1 MGTTVF
7 GLLLL
12 GCCLCG
18 GQAGKSTYVISL
30 HSQQYSQLVKLNVKM
45 IHLQKENEAQAKRLG
60 ELEKQKSQVDTLKRQ
75 LQAQATALA
84 SVKAESTITE
94 SKVKALQKDVK
105 VKQVAF
111 SASLLASGRGYTGP
125 YKAHTNLVFRCVA
138 TNIGNAYNPHTGVFT
153 APVRGVY
160 HFQFYVSAYGH
171 PVIASS
177 AMLVKNKQQIFMAYE
192 HRKFGYG
199 TAANGVS
206 LLLEAGDVVFLRLWH
221 NTRIYDDSTRTS
233 SFSGHLLFTM

>member
-75 LQAQATALA
+75 LQ
-84 SVKAESTITE
+84 
-94 SKVKALQKDVK
+94 

>member
-12 GCCLCG
+12 GYCLCG
-18 GQAGKSTYVISL
+18 GQAGKPTCVISP
-30 HSQQYSQLVKLNVKM
+30 HSQQYIQLVNLNVKM
-45 IHLQKENEAQAKRLG
+45 IYLQKENEAQAKRLR
-60 ELEKQKSQVDTLKRQ
+60 ELEKQKSQVDILKRQ
-75 LQAQATALA
+75 LQ
-84 SVKAESTITE
+84 
-94 SKVKALQKDVK
+94 

-111 SASLLASGRGYTGP
+111 SASLLASGHGYTGP
-125 YKAHTNLVFRCVA
+125 YKAHTNLVFRRVA

-171 PVIASS
+171 ASIASS
-177 AMLVKNKQQIFMAYE
+177 AMLVKNKEQIFMAYE
-192 HRKFGYG
+192 HRKSGYG

-206 LLLEAGDVVFLRLWH
+206 LLLEVGDVVFLRLWH